1 MTKPLQFTESEL
13 AFMQANATKPRAELA
28 ALFNAQ
34 FNRSLTVEQVKG
46 VCTRKGWK
54 TGRTGCFEKGFIP
67 ANKGTKGLTGANSG
81 SFKKGQKSH
90 TQKPVGHE
98 YVTPDGYIMIKVAEP
113 NKFRLKH
120 HVVWE
125 QHFGPMPAGH
135 AIKFKDDNS
144 QNLDI
149 NNMVLMSRGEL
160 AVLNHLYSYKT
171 APAEVKPVL
180 ITLAKVK
187 AKIGNVKRNASG
199 EVASHV

>member
-1 MTKPLQFTESEL
+1 MTKALQFTVSEL
-13 AFMQANATKPRAELA
+13 AFMQAHSTKPRAELTV
-28 ALFNAQ
+28 LFNAQ
-34 FNRSLTVEQVKG
+34 FNRSLSVDQVKSL
-46 VCTRKGWK
+46 CTRKGWK
-54 TGRTGCFEKGFIP
+54 TGRTGCFEKGMVP
-67 ANKGTKGLTGANSG
+67 RNKGTKGLTGANSG

-90 TQKPVGHE
+90 TQKPVGYE
-98 YVTPDGYIMIKVAEP
+98 YVTTDGYVMIKTAEP
-113 NKFRLKH
+113 RTFRLKH

-125 QHFGPMPAGH
+125 QHHGPVPAGH

-171 APAEVKPVL
+171 APTEVKPVL

-187 AKIGNVKRNASG
+187 AKIGTVKRNATS
-199 EVASHV
+199 EVAI